1 MGIRPEDGRCGEGE
15 LVFRNVVR
23 VRSFAKVAMDD
34 GVGISSEVNG
44 AMRYRNLALA
54 GLLSFLTVLPS
65 VAQQKNAAAG
75 DEPWW
80 RHAVIDEIYPR
91 SFQDS
96 NGDGIGDLNGISQR
110 LDYLQNLGVDAIWI
124 APMYPSP
131 QIDFGYDISD
141 YESIDPQYGTLA
153 DFDRLEAG
161 AKRRHIRIIL
171 DMVLNHTSDKDP
183 WFVESA
189 GSRTNAKADWY
200 VWNSG
205 VAADS
210 AGVTNYQKRYEHEGR
225 VPPNNWISLFG
236 GSAWE
241 WVPARKQFYYHKF
254 YKQQPDLN
262 WRSPAVE
269 AAMFTVM
276 KFWLDRGVAGFR
288 LDAIPTLFED
298 TDLRNEPELGGVNAQ
313 GDPNLGDIYTNDLP
327 EVHGVIRR
335 MRAMV
340 EKYPGDR
347 VLIGETYLPNTVEL
361 DKWYGGAAHNELQL
375 PMDMLVG
382 FGTNEKL
389 SAGYFRQYLTEIETQ
404 VHGSQ
409 PLLVFDN
416 HDNVRSI
423 DRFGDGV
430 HDAAIAKLIA
440 TVLLTTPSTAL
451 TYYGAPIGMRT
462 TTPTRRED
470 VRDPIGIT
478 GWPKEKGRDG
488 ERTPMQW
495 TPGPQAGFSTN
506 SHTWLPIPPNYK
518 TVNVETESAEPD
530 SLLNWY
536 KQLIALRRT
545 NAAMHSGGIVMLNRE
560 DSHVLSYLRRVQDG
574 SKAIMVAMNMD
585 SEARTVSFNLE
596 AEGIHGAQ
604 VKTLAASDAEL
615 LGVKS
620 LGSVRMPPFSAWIA
634 TVERRE

>member
-1 MGIRPEDGRCGEGE
+1 
-15 LVFRNVVR
+15 
-23 VRSFAKVAMDD
+23 
-34 GVGISSEVNG
+34 
-44 AMRYRNLALA
+44 MRFRNLALA

-65 VAQQKNAAAG
+65 LAQQKNATAG
-75 DEPWW
+75 DERWW

-96 NGDGIGDLNGISQR
+96 NGDGIGDLNGINQR

-153 DFDRLEAG
+153 DFDRLEAE

-241 WVPARKQFYYHKF
+241 WAPARKQFYYHKF

-262 WRSPAVE
+262 WRTSAVE
-269 AAMFTVM
+269 AAMFKVM

-382 FGTNEKL
+382 FGANAKL
-389 SAGYFRQYLTEIETQ
+389 SAGYFRQYLTEVETQ

-430 HDAAIAKLIA
+430 HDVAIAKLIA

-506 SHTWLPIPPNYK
+506 PHTWLPIPPNYK
-518 TVNVETESAEPD
+518 TINVETESGDPN

-536 KQLIALRRT
+536 KQLITLRRT
-545 NAAMHSGGIVMLNRE
+545 NAAMHSGGIVMLNPE

-574 SKAIMVAMNMD
+574 SKAVVVAMNMD
-585 SEARTVSFNLE
+585 SESRTVSFDLE

-615 LGVKS
+615 LGVKT
-620 LGSVRMPPFSAWIA
+620 LGSVKMPPFSAWIA
-634 TVERRE
+634 TIEPRE